1 MVRQRDEERE
11 QENEIAAAGKFHFLF
26 LPFSSSAIASL
37 PPNLDWGLGLGG
49 GSTDGQI
56 DGRMDGWMRDRPHL
70 KVAEG
75 RHRHRQEAFDR
86 HRIRMIGCVESVT
99 CLIKYAKHMLFE
111 VLKYVRGVK

>member
-1 MVRQRDEERE
+1 MVRQREEERE

-49 GSTDGQI
+49 GSTDGRI
-56 DGRMDGWMRDRPHL
+56 DGRTDGWMRDRPHL

-75 RHRHRQEAFDR
+75 RRRRHRRRQEAFDR
-86 HRIRMIGCVESVT
+86 HRSRMIGFVESVT
-99 CLIKYAKHMLFE
+99 CLIKYALRHHKHMF
-111 VLKYVRGVK
+111 